1 LLSGLSNSPRISL
14 MLSDRFSYISTGIV
28 NVMLENQGRAQ
39 WKEISRT
46 CPLHK

>member
-14 MLSDRFSYISTGIV
+14 MLSDRVSYISTGIV
-28 NVMLENQGRAQ
+28 NVMLENQCKDL
-39 WKEISRT
+39 WKEISRA